1 MNCKVNP
8 LGVGMKTSEF
18 ASSNIQDNDLCSVA
32 VKDSKYQCMNTKAY
46 SVFKKMSKSYCIE
59 RIGINTMKILVTG
72 AAGFIGFHLTKRL
85 LAQDFNVIGVD
96 NINGYYDVLLKNDR
110 LKILEENPNFEFHK
124 MDISNKEKLN
134 QIFKDRTIQI
144 VINLAAQAGV
154 RYSIDNPDSYVNSN
168 LVGFVNILEA
178 CRQYNVEHLIYA
190 SSSSVYGAN
199 TNIPFSTKDSVDHPV
214 SLYAATKK
222 SNELMAHTYSH
233 LFNIPTT
240 GLRFF
245 TVYGPWGRPDMA
257 YYSFTR
263 NIIEENTIRVF
274 NNGDM
279 RRDFTYIDDI
289 VEGIIRLL
297 DNPPIYNETWD
308 RANPDPSSSYAP
320 YKIYNIGNN
329 NPIKLMDFINTLEKL
344 IGKKARIEFLPMQ
357 PGDVKETY
365 ADISDLHA
373 DVGFYPATTV
383 EEGLTQFV
391 NWYNKYYMK

>member
-1 MNCKVNP
+1 
-8 LGVGMKTSEF
+8 
-18 ASSNIQDNDLCSVA
+18 
-32 VKDSKYQCMNTKAY
+32 
-46 SVFKKMSKSYCIE
+46 
-59 RIGINTMKILVTG
+59 MKILVTG

-85 LAQDFNVIGVD
+85 LAQDINVIGVD
-96 NINGYYDVLLKNDR
+96 NINGYYDVLLKKDR
-110 LKILEENPNFEFHK
+110 LKILEKNPNFEFYK
-124 MDISNKEKLN
+124 IDISNKEKLN
-134 QIFKDRTIQI
+134 QIFKDRTIHI

-154 RYSIDNPDSYVNSN
+154 RYSLDNPDSYVNSN
-168 LVGFVNILEA
+168 LVGFVNVLEA

-263 NIIEENTIRVF
+263 NIIEEKTIRVF

-297 DNPPIYNETWD
+297 DNPPIYIEKWD

-344 IGKKARIEFLPMQ
+344 IGKKAKIEFLPMQ

-373 DVGFYPATTV
+373 DVGFSPSTTV
-383 EEGLTQFV
+383 EQGLTQFV
-391 NWYNKYYMK
+391 NWYNKYYIK

>member
-1 MNCKVNP
+1 MN
-8 LGVGMKTSEF
+8 
-18 ASSNIQDNDLCSVA
+18 
-32 VKDSKYQCMNTKAY
+32 
-46 SVFKKMSKSYCIE
+46 
-59 RIGINTMKILVTG
+59 ILVTG
-72 AAGFIGFHLTKRL
+72 AAGFIGFHLSQRL
-85 LAQDFNVIGVD
+85 LAEDYYVIGID
-96 NINGYYDVLLKNDR
+96 NMNEYYDVLLKKDR
-110 LKILEENPNFEFHK
+110 LKILIRNTNFEFHN
-124 MDISNKEKLN
+124 INLSNGEKFN
-134 QIFKDRTIQI
+134 QLFEDKTINI

-154 RYSIDNPDSYVNSN
+154 RYSLDNPHSYVNSN

-178 CRQYNVEHLIYA
+178 CRHNHIEHLIYA

-199 TNIPFSTKDSVDHPV
+199 TNIPFSTKDTVDHPI

-257 YYSFTR
+257 YYSFTK
-263 NIIEENTIRVF
+263 NIIEEKTIKVF

-297 DNPPIYNETWD
+297 HKPPMYNSKWD
-308 RANPDPSSSYAP
+308 RENPDPSTSYAP

-329 NPIKLMDFINTLEKL
+329 NPIKLMDFIHTLEKL
-344 IGKKARIEFLPMQ
+344 IGKKAIIKFLPMQ
-357 PGDVKETY
+357 LGDVKETY
-365 ADISDLHA
+365 ADISDLQA
-373 DVGFYPATTV
+373 DVGFYPTTPI
-383 EEGLTQFV
+383 EKGLTHFV
-391 NWYNKYYMK
+391 DWYKQYSEK

>member
-1 MNCKVNP
+1 
-8 LGVGMKTSEF
+8 
-18 ASSNIQDNDLCSVA
+18 
-32 VKDSKYQCMNTKAY
+32 
-46 SVFKKMSKSYCIE
+46 
-59 RIGINTMKILVTG
+59 MKILVTG
-72 AAGFIGFHLTKRL
+72 AVGFIGFHLTKRL
-85 LAQDFNVIGVD
+85 LAQDINVIGVD
-96 NINGYYDVLLKNDR
+96 SINDYYDILLKKDR
-110 LKILEENPNFEFHK
+110 LKILKKNDNFEFHK
-124 MDISNKEKLN
+124 IDISNKEKLN
-134 QIFKDRTIQI
+134 QLFKDKRVNI

-168 LVGFVNILEA
+168 LAGFVNILEA

-199 TNIPFSTKDSVDHPV
+199 SNIPFSTKDPVDHPI

-279 RRDFTYIDDI
+279 KRDFTYIDDI
-289 VEGIIRLL
+289 VEAIIRLL
-297 DNPPIYNETWD
+297 DKPPIYNGRWD
-308 RANPDPSSSYAP
+308 NVNPDPSSSHAP

-329 NPIKLMDFINTLEKL
+329 TPIKLMNFINILEKL
-344 IGKKARIEFLPMQ
+344 IGKKAKIEFLPMQ
-357 PGDVKETY
+357 QGDVKETY
-365 ADISDLHA
+365 ADISDLQA
-373 DVGFYPATTV
+373 DVEFYPSTTI
-383 EEGLTQFV
+383 EEGLTHFV
-391 NWYNKYYMK
+391 NWYNDYYVK